1 MAAKRFPILFI
12 TSSRIGDAVLS
23 SGLLK
28 TLVDEVAAARF
39 TIVASALTAPL
50 FAATPRLDEIIVMD
64 KKPGAGHWLGLWRR
78 VRTRRWGLVVDL
90 RGSAMARV
98 LRPWRRAVRAKGV
111 EPDHKVIEAARM
123 LKLEDRPPSPYL
135 FTDEAIEARA
145 AALTAGDGEILAMAP
160 IANWVGKTWPA
171 ERFALVARQL
181 LGPQGAMAGGR
192 LMIMGG
198 PSEPLAAEPVRS
210 AVERSRVIDLVGRE
224 DLLVAYAALKRVRLF
239 IGNDSGLMHL
249 AAAAGA
255 PTLGLFGPS
264 DEALYA
270 PWGPMARTVR
280 GARTFDDFLEVDPQ
294 LNQQI
299 CHMMDLAAAS
309 VLGKAELLLEDST
322 EAMVRA

>member
-1 MAAKRFPILFI
+1 
-12 TSSRIGDAVLS
+12 
-23 SGLLK
+23 
-28 TLVDEVAAARF
+28 
-39 TIVASALTAPL
+39 
-50 FAATPRLDEIIVMD
+50 
-64 KKPGAGHWLGLWRR
+64 
-78 VRTRRWGLVVDL
+78 
-90 RGSAMARV
+90 MARV

-145 AALTAGDGEILAMAP
+145 AALTAGEGEILAMAP

-192 LMIMGG
+192 LMILGA
-198 PSEPLAAEPVRS
+198 PSEQLAVEPVRS
-210 AVERSRVIDLVGRE
+210 AVARSRVIDLVGKA
-224 DLLVAYAALKRVRLF
+224 DLLVCYAALKRVRLF

-249 AAAAGA
+249 AAAAGT

-270 PWGPMARTVR
+270 PWGPMARVVR
-280 GARTFDDFLEVDPQ
+280 GARTFEDFLEVDPQ

-309 VLGKAELLLEDST
+309 VLGKAEMLLEDST
-322 EAMVRA
+322 EAAICA